1 MHSFLAAAV
10 LLSISQAQDNPW
22 QTTLV
27 RAVKN
32 SVADTSKP
40 FVLAVRFKIKD
51 PQKFEAAAAKHVKE
65 TRKDKGCQAYELSRT
80 PKGSEFVIYQRW
92 ENLAAFDAH
101 LKTAHFKTAMAAFE
115 PLLDGDLDVHISVPV
130 AID

>member
-1 MHSFLAAAV
+1 MTVLNSLNDVVRFLLSGLGNLAVLAHIPSPRYHGASHAQLPRPAV
-10 LLSISQAQDNPW
+10 LLTVAQAQDNPW
-22 QTTLV
+22 QATLV

-32 SVADTSKP
+32 SVTDTSKP

-51 PQKFEAAAAKHVKE
+51 AQKFEAAAAKHV
-65 TRKDKGCQAYELSRT
+65 
-80 PKGSEFVIYQRW
+80 
-92 ENLAAFDAH
+92 

-130 AID
+130 AIN